1 MHDAAT
7 AGGFSIGGMISDSEA
22 MEAALAEA
30 RSAAEAGEVPIGAVV
45 VREGEIVAR
54 GQNRVLRDNDPTAH
68 AEIVSLREA
77 ARILGNYRLN
87 GCTLFVTLE
96 PCAMCAGAM
105 IHARIDRLVLAAA
118 DPKAGACGSVLSVLN
133 HPQLNHKMSVEQGI
147 LAEESGELLRS
158 FFRERRSG

>member
-1 MHDAAT
+1 
-7 AGGFSIGGMISDSEA
+7 MISDSEA

-54 GQNRVLRDNDPTAH
+54 AQNRVLRDNDPTAH

-158 FFRERRSG
+158 FFRERRSV